1 MPSLGLEVPRDQW
14 SWLEGP
20 GLSLGPG
27 LEGWGFGLGPKFLAS
42 LQITSS
48 IPNILWICTINLI
61 FLTRNKTL
69 WYTRSKTKEHIALS
83 EIHLK
88 TMGRHLWMGSQC
100 YLPPDRHNQT
110 GWYLIY
116 RPCKDERLSWPS
128 WLVLYRDGLP
138 SHRWS
143 HIPVLT
149 TTVNWHLLSVW
160 NEKIILLRCRSWTHL
175 LICIIQ
181 SAFSM
186 AVAA

>member
-1 MPSLGLEVPRDQW
+1 MTCSLQCQALALRCLEAKFLWPWPRDQW

-61 FLTRNKTL
+61 FLTSNKTL

-138 SHRWS
+138 SHRCDAFLPNEAYVADS
-143 HIPVLT
+143 KVEQQAFICVKG
-149 TTVNWHLLSVW
+149 VVW
-160 NEKIILLRCRSWTHL
+160 
-175 LICIIQ
+175 
-181 SAFSM
+181 
-186 AVAA
+186 